1 MKKTTIIIL
10 VCTAMVLGILFGIIV
25 NILDDSKIEEA
36 QLNEI
41 KKLNELID
49 NNQLVNL
56 TGQNQIIATN
66 NSDVKLSPNAMIYF
80 EKHYK
85 DCGHTIIQK
94 EKINVNEVNKD
105 EEYFKNAYSDWEIKE
120 FSSDEVKLYRELS
133 GTCDEHYLIT
143 IQDDK
148 IVVFNIDE
156 DGNTI
161 LKEETDIPITYL
173 TEQDIQLLEQG
184 IRANGES
191 ELSKKLEDFE

>member
-49 NNQLVNL
+49 NNKLVNL
-56 TGQNQIIATN
+56 TGENQIIATN